1 MARPG
6 PRPCSLGTCGPDV
19 LACWH
24 TGERVPYES
33 TALYALN
40 SWAQW
45 AWKIAEELA
54 PAPVTSRMRR
64 RRKAKSKRIRREEK
78 ARLRR

>member
-1 MARPG
+1 
-6 PRPCSLGTCGPDV
+6 V

-24 TGERVPYES
+24 TGEPVRYES
-33 TALYALN
+33 TVLYAVN

-45 AWKIAEELA
+45 SWKIAEELT
-54 PAPVTSRMRR
+54 PAPIAVRMRR
-64 RRKAKSKRIRREEK
+64 RRKAKSKRVRAEEK